1 MQGVYLFGNRE
12 LGWFKIGKSRNIGNR
27 FKDLCCVLPFSIEQI
42 DVFECKDPGFV
53 EVQLHRHFA
62 SKRMRGEWFQLDVHD
77 LASWRIMAPKLGRR
91 TNFRR
96 QAANIRKGQWSK
108 EARARVQRSRESRR
122 LSTLSN
128 QASR

>member
-12 LGWFKIGKSRNIGNR
+12 LGWFKIGKSRNIENR
-27 FKDLCCVLPFSIEQI
+27 FKDLCCVLPFPIEQI
-42 DVFECKDPGFV
+42 EIFKCDDPGFV

-62 SKRMRGEWFQLDVHD
+62 SKRMRGEWFRLDEHD
-77 LASWRIMAPKLGRR
+77 LASWCIMAPRLAQR
-91 TNFRR
+91 TNFRKR
-96 QAANIRKGQWSK
+96 AASLRKGERSK
-108 EARARVQRSRESRR
+108 KARARAQRSRESKR

>member
-12 LGWFKIGKSRNIGNR
+12 LGWFKIGKSRNIENR
-27 FKDLCCVLPFSIEQI
+27 FKDLCCVLPFPIEQI
-42 DVFECKDPGFV
+42 EIFECDDPGFV

-62 SKRMRGEWFQLDVHD
+62 SKRMRGEW
-77 LASWRIMAPKLGRR
+77 PK
-91 TNFRR
+91 
-96 QAANIRKGQWSK
+96 K
-108 EARARVQRSRESRR
+108 ARARAQRSRESKR